1 MSIDSHT
8 NLALLLRN
16 FVFSWL
22 TIFSISCQLSSF
34 ILLFEINYIWV
45 FLNMNSGRS
54 IHVKVGP
61 KEISWC
67 SAGLGPCFLVD
78 FLVFVFVLH

>member
-34 ILLFEINYIWV
+34 I